1 MSFLLEMSS
10 MARFSYT
17 ARMKHDYNAQH
28 LNIEAFAK
36 ADGRFDGTETLSG
49 FERLLEEA
57 QGAGAQNPV
66 HFTAKGMTR
75 PNGTTSEQI
84 WLALTAEVAL
94 PQTCQRCLGPVEVPV
109 SFAREFR
116 FVANEEVAALEDE
129 ESEEDVLVLVRDFNL
144 LELVEDELL
153 MALPV
158 VPKHEICP
166 GPVKLQVADPDFV
179 EEAAEKPNPFA
190 VLEQLK
196 KKP

>member
-1 MSFLLEMSS
+1 
-10 MARFSYT
+10 
-17 ARMKHDYNAQH
+17 MKHDYDARH

-36 ADGRFDGTETLSG
+36 ADGNIDSSDNLAHFD
-49 FERLLEEA
+49 RLLEES

-66 HFTAKGMTR
+66 HFTAQGMTR
-75 PNGTTSEQI
+75 PNGGTSEQI

-94 PQTCQRCLGPVEVPV
+94 PQICQRCLGPVDVPV

-116 FVANEEVAALEDE
+116 FVASEEVAAAEDE
-129 ESEEDVLVLVRDFNL
+129 DSEEDVLVMSRDFNL

-158 VPKHEICP
+158 VPKHAVCP
-166 GPVKLQVADPDFV
+166 GAVKLQVVDPDFV
-179 EEAAEKPNPFA
+179 EAASEKPNPFA
-190 VLEQLK
+190 VLAQLK

>member
-1 MSFLLEMSS
+1 
-10 MARFSYT
+10 
-17 ARMKHDYNAQH
+17 MKHDYDARH

-36 ADGRFDGTETLSG
+36 ANGSIVRTESLARFA
-49 FERLLEEA
+49 RLLEEA

-66 HFTAKGMTR
+66 HFTANGMTR
-75 PNGTTSEQI
+75 PGGATSEQI

-94 PQTCQRCLGPVEVPV
+94 PQTCQRCLGPVDVPV
-109 SFAREFR
+109 SFEREFR
-116 FVANEEVAALEDE
+116 FVASEAVAAVEDE
-129 ESEEDVLVLVRDFNL
+129 ESEEDVLVLSRDFNL

-158 VPKHEICP
+158 VPKHDVCP
-166 GPVKLQVADPDFV
+166 DVVKLQVADPDFV